1 MSKPTL
7 WEYRIRVIT
16 DGQLGDQHAIGKGPG
31 TAETSI
37 EAALN
42 RFAADGWE
50 VMPMAFQTRLGA
62 ISLVLRKQAVLE

>member
-1 MSKPTL
+1 MSKSTL

-16 DGQLGDQHAIGKGPG
+16 DGQLGDQHALGKGDVAKQ
-31 TAETSI
+31 TVV

-42 RFAADGWE
+42 DLVKAGWE
-50 VMPMAFQTRLGA
+50 VMPMSLQTRLGA